1 MEDSVAGPGLAG
13 ARCCWLWS
21 MCHRFAQQKGDGT
34 PIASGPGAGCA
45 PAADGFPGW
54 TEQATWLEPAAWR
67 TGA

>member
-34 PIASGPGAGCA
+34 SIASGPRGLWASRRRLSRLDRTA
-45 PAADGFPGW
+45 PM
-54 TEQATWLEPAAWR
+54 EPAAWR